1 MLADTKKDMMITY
14 QEMGESTIL
23 TPTSV
28 LYIVDSVLPKA
39 TSIISARPELQE
51 FKKRNPISSS

>member
-14 QEMGESTIL
+14 QEMGERMIL

-28 LYIVDSVLPKA
+28 LYIVDSVL
-39 TSIISARPELQE
+39 TRLL
-51 FKKRNPISSS
+51 RSSQPDLNCKN

>member
-28 LYIVDSVLPKA
+28 LYIVDSVLP
-39 TSIISARPELQE
+39 RLL
-51 FKKRNPISSS
+51 RSSQPDLNCKN